1 MSQQSDPFEGYDHD
15 LYLKN
20 CKKMIRLNQERL
32 DETLEEF
39 HKSLDPVRREELGAE
54 IKGWDRWVKTWK
66 ERLSSAEQIE
76 R

>member
-1 MSQQSDPFEGYDHD
+1 MSQQSEPFAGYDHD